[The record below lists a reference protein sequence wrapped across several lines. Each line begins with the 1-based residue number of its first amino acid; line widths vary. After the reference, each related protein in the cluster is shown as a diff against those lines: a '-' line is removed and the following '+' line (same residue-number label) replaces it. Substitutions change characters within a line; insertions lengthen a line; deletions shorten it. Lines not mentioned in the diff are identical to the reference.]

1 MRAEA
6 EAAARFKSTDELLAE
21 EEAAAESER
30 RRLIELQAQAARER
44 EAREMRE
51 AEDRRRAELMGMDIT
66 QYERWKLEHEGGEDA
81 DWEDSEFDWD
91 AMDFSNA
98 PPEVFDQIMEIMPEM
113 QQARRA
119 SLQSTGLRKNPSPPP
134 LGLTPKSPSKSLE
147 RSASAR
153 QINERIQAIISSP
166 DASPERQQEERER
179 RNAKMGLGHSPE
191 ARETRRQ
198 HIKADIA
205 QVRAEAAATAARQ
218 HEEERRSRSSSPGAP
233 LEVRGRSP
241 SRTTAASLAEGGLPP
256 GGTPSSEPFA
266 PANSPYP
273 PGTPLSAHAEA
284 GGGALP
290 PAHIVSP
297 HILSGGVPKEPG
309 QLSPGRQVLVSGEIR
324 AYEADVAAAAAAA
337 SAPPPFAR
345 ARSPGTSIG
354 SPASPPPPSWY
365 PDHPDSLH
373 SSGSPSRATRMSRD
387 FPSRDL
393 PSGGPGIAG
402 ARPPE
407 VHGVPPQ
414 GSPSDMAHRVL
425 PAVFPSDFPSG
436 HAAVTAS
443 ANASPVGYKK
453 PGEASPSRSPPKGGA
468 RPRGLSRSHRRR
480 ARRRAEAD
488 LGPQGEHGGE
498 RGAAGIRR
506 GGPAGGRGR
515 RG

>member
-1 MRAEA
+1 MESVGASDDGNFGFRTGGGGDESGGEDADLPSGRPAQDGRGDGDGGAAGRRPRADSRGPADPLSPGFGLGDSNEGARSGGRGEGGDGEAGSSSAAPAAAAAQSEEERRRRAEEEERRRLRAEA

-21 EEAAAESER
+21 EEAAAEAER

-198 HIKADIA
+198 HNKADIA

-241 SRTTAASLAEGGLPP
+241 SRTTAASLAEGLPP
-256 GGTPSSEPFA
+256 GAPPPRSRSPPPTRRIPPARPSRRMRRRA
-266 PANSPYP
+266 
-273 PGTPLSAHAEA
+273 
-284 GGGALP
+284 GALP

-373 SSGSPSRATRMSRD
+373 SSGSPRA
-387 FPSRDL
+387 P
-393 PSGGPGIAG
+393 
-402 ARPPE
+402 
-407 VHGVPPQ
+407 
-414 GSPSDMAHRVL
+414 RV
-425 PAVFPSDFPSG
+425 
-436 HAAVTAS
+436 
-443 ANASPVGYKK
+443 
-453 PGEASPSRSPPKGGA
+453 
-468 RPRGLSRSHRRR
+468 
-480 ARRRAEAD
+480 
-488 LGPQGEHGGE
+488 
-498 RGAAGIRR
+498 
-506 GGPAGGRGR
+506 
-515 RG
+515 